1 MSNPVSELT
10 IEKIKEILENGDFN
24 EFVGKIEVDHFEAKQ
39 PKPYMIDSKVSNERF
54 SARVEL
60 VGDIAAMANSN
71 GGYIICGLSTEKEE
85 GFQTD
90 RVTEIKMFGSNSFYS
105 QDEIQKVI
113 KAHIH
118 PELQVVVIWHPSK
131 SDPKL
136 GIGSIYIPRQA
147 ESKKH
152 FIVTAVE
159 IDGMKQKHFVA
170 IPIRQGSEPVW
181 MSAKQLYK
189 EAASKRPNDIKR
201 AHDSLSAQ
209 IAELSSAVLTGKVA
223 STPADDI
230 QRKIKEVLDVH

>member
-10 IEKIKEILENGDFN
+10 IEKIKVILHSGDFN
-24 EFVGKIEVDHFEAKQ
+24 QFIDKIEGDQFEAKQ
-39 PKPYMIDSKVSNERF
+39 QKPYMIDSKDKDERF
-54 SARVEL
+54 SACIKL
-60 VGDIAAMANSN
+60 VGDVVAMANSN
-71 GGYIICGLSTEKEE
+71 GGYIICGLPTKKEE
-85 GFQTD
+85 ELQTD
-90 RVTEIKMFGSNSFYS
+90 RVTEIKMFESNSFYS
-105 QDEIQKVI
+105 PDEIQKVI

-118 PELQVVVIWHPSK
+118 PELQVTVIWHPSS

-136 GIGSIYIPRQA
+136 GIGSIYIPHQS

-189 EAASKRPNDIKR
+189 EAASKKPNDIKR

-209 IAELSSAVLTGKVA
+209 MAELSSAVLTGKAA

>member
-1 MSNPVSELT
+1 MSNQASELS
-10 IEKIKEILENGDFN
+10 IEKVKEILESGNFN
-24 EFVGKIEVDHFEAKQ
+24 EFIGKIEGDCFEAKKQ
-39 PKPYMIDSKVSNERF
+39 KPYMIDSTENNKRF

-60 VGDIAAMANSN
+60 VGDIAAMSNSN
-71 GGYIICGLSTEKEE
+71 GGYIICGLPTEKEKE
-85 GFQTD
+85 LQTD
-90 RVTEIKMFGSNSFYS
+90 RVTEVKMFESASFYTH
-105 QDEIQKVI
+105 ENIQEVV

-118 PELQVVVIWHPSK
+118 PELQVTVTWHPSN
-131 SDPKL
+131 SDSSK
-136 GIGSIYIPRQA
+136 GIGSIYIPPQP

-159 IDGMKQKHFVA
+159 INGIKQTHFVA

-189 EAASKRPNDIKR
+189 EAANKKPNDIKQ

-209 IAELSSAVLTGKVA
+209 IAELRNAVVTGKGV